1 MGTVFRYLFR
11 FVFLANLILASMR
24 DDKYG
29 VIVTILGMIALELMN
44 ICDVLWRRLPKD
56 PAP

>member
-29 VIVTILGMIALELMN
+29 VIVTLLGMIALELMN

-56 PAP
+56 PSP